1 YRQLVSSNFDKK
13 ISEEYEKEVGEEY
26 NEEKVIEIIS
36 RNLKTIKSSNIKND
50 LARNLTYYINP
61 SNSKSEKLYNDLMS
75 IVTDENFKNDLT
87 EKYNKIKMLAK
98 GNTSPKFDY
107 ENHKGGTTSLESL
120 KGKFVYIDVWATWC
134 GPCIREIPSMKEV
147 EKKY

>member
-1 YRQLVSSNFDKK
+1 SDGFKEKEIKNINYHKEYTLGIYPDYHPHFTGKKDFKVSENFPKADETIDFDNAEDYNFSTSYRQLVSSNFDKK

-61 SNSKSEKLYNDLMS
+61 SNSKSEKLYNDL
-75 IVTDENFKNDLT
+75 
-87 EKYNKIKMLAK
+87 
-98 GNTSPKFDY
+98 
-107 ENHKGGTTSLESL
+107 
-120 KGKFVYIDVWATWC
+120 
-134 GPCIREIPSMKEV
+134 
-147 EKKY
+147 